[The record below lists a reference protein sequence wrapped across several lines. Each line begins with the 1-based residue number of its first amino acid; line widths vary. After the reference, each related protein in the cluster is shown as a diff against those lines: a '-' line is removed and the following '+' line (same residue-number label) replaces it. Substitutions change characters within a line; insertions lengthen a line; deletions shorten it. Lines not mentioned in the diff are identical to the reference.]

1 MMANQALY
9 MSIFLVEY
17 SDTYLIQM
25 FYSILRFYNTIQR
38 VHDIIQITHSK
49 YIHHKQIL
57 LERERRVIK

>member
-1 MMANQALY
+1 MMANQTLY

-38 VHDIIQITHSK
+38 VHDIIQINSLKVHSSQTNFIGK
-49 YIHHKQIL
+49 GAEDY
-57 LERERRVIK
+57 